1 MQASAPPL
9 PPVADFVPGG
19 ALRHNVRIM
28 PTAVRRSIIAVLL
41 VVAAG
46 SALMVTRLPQGSEQ
60 PASDIIRSISPGA
73 NEKIPQQGQ
82 IKIELLAGWA
92 GRLQVDQRTI
102 PDNQINRAEDPTV
115 ASHQQ
120 LLFQPGPG
128 KALAYFPAGQNCATL
143 TYWQV
148 RTGPDQSF
156 TRSWCFTAF

>member
-1 MQASAPPL
+1 MA
-9 PPVADFVPGG
+9 G
-19 ALRHNVRIM
+19 AALDHNVDVM

-46 SALMVTRLPQGSEQ
+46 AAFGLTRLPQGGTEA
-60 PASDIIRSISPGA
+60 ASDIVKSVSPAA

-92 GRLQVDQRTI
+92 GRLQIDQRDV
-102 PDNQINRAEDPTV
+102 PESQFNRSEDPTIS
-115 ASHQQ
+115 SHQQ

-128 KALAYFPAGQNCATL
+128 KALEYFPAGQNCATL

-148 RTGPDQSF
+148 RTGPGQSF
-156 TRSWCFTAF
+156 TRTWCFTAF